1 MGEYKILPA
10 IHSPKDVKRL
20 SEDEIPQLCAEI
32 REKLVEVVSVN
43 GGHLSPN
50 LGVVELTV
58 ALHRS
63 FRFPK
68 DSIVWDVGHQS
79 YTHKLLTG
87 RYDKFDTLRLKDGI
101 SGFPKTEECIY
112 DDFNTGHSSTSISA
126 AFGIANAKL
135 LSGDNSH
142 TIAVIGD
149 GSFTGGLA
157 FEAVN
162 NAGRFNKNF
171 IVILNDN
178 KMSISKNVGAFPRYL
193 TTVRIQP
200 WYIRVKRGTEKV
212 LSKMPLVGRLMRG
225 VLRRSKSRIKNMVY
239 KNTLFDDFGFTYL
252 GPIDGHNV
260 EELENAFSVAKKE
273 NKAVLIHVVT
283 KKGKGYQPAE
293 KSPGE
298 FHGIGKF
305 DIDSGE
311 PLSSHKGFSAVFGKT
326 LCEFAED
333 DSKICAITAAM
344 TGGTGLTDFS
354 KLYKNRFFDVGIAEE
369 HAVTFGCG
377 LASKGMRPV
386 FAVYSTFLQR
396 AYDQLIH
403 DAALGNNH
411 LVLAVDR
418 AGIVGSDGETH
429 QGVFD
434 VSMLN
439 SIPGA
444 TIYSPT
450 YFDGLKSSLKS
461 AIYVDGGLVSVRY
474 PRGGELFRP
483 EDYTHES
490 VDFDIYGSEDCDMLI
505 VTYGRLFSYALRA
518 KEALSKDGIEVCI
531 LKLCRIKP
539 INPQAIEFARG
550 FKGVWFFEEGI
561 LNGGIARTFSD
572 MLTLGGFEGSYHI
585 RAIRDGFVKQMSVDE
600 ALHMLRLDAEGM
612 AENIKKRN
620 SVNEKKTGHTCI

>member
-20 SEDEIPQLCAEI
+20 SEEEIPQLCAEI

-101 SGFPKTEECIY
+101 SGFPKTEESIY

-212 LSKMPLVGRLMRG
+212 LSKIPLVGRLVRG

-252 GPIDGHNV
+252 GPIDGHSV

-311 PLSSHKGFSAVFGKT
+311 PLSSHKGFSAVFGKM

-344 TGGTGLTDFS
+344 TGGTGLTEFS
-354 KLYKNRFFDVGIAEE
+354 KQYRNRFFDVGIAEE

-439 SIPGA
+439 SIPQT

-450 YFDGLKSSLKS
+450 YFDGLKSALKS
-461 AIYVDGGLVSVRY
+461 AIYVDDGLVSVRY
-474 PRGGELFRP
+474 PRGGELYRP
-483 EDYTHES
+483 DNFPEESIDYNI
-490 VDFDIYGSEDCDMLI
+490 FGNPNARYLL
-505 VTYGRLFSYALRA
+505 VTYGRLFSYACRAQQLLRE
-518 KEALSKDGIEVCI
+518 KGLDVCI
-531 LKLCRIKP
+531 LKLCKIKP
-539 INPQAIEFARG
+539 VSDDAVFFASR
-550 FKGVWFFEEGI
+550 FREIWFFEEGVK
-561 LNGGIARTFSD
+561 NGGIARNFSD
-572 MLTLGGFEGSYHI
+572 LVVFRGFRGTYHI
-585 RAIRDGFVKQMSVDE
+585 KAIGDEFVKQMSVNE
-600 ALHMLRLDAEGM
+600 ALAMLKLDSEGM
-612 AENIKKRN
+612 TEVILKDLN
-620 SVNEKKTGHTCI
+620 NEKTT